1 MVEAAPTSSLEVAEA
16 NFLFELV
23 VVAFNAPTQL
33 GDVNEL
39 IEGNIRLTRHKCQ
52 SRHPNVRRF
61 LLGTA

>member
-39 IEGNIRLTRHKCQ
+39 IEGNIRLTAISANLATQ
-52 SRHPNVRRF
+52 M
-61 LLGTA
+61 